1 MKPTWGLYVVIFKLS
16 GKPEK
21 LQEGNTAVDWHL
33 IYGVEATL
41 LGVSWRDKFWK
52 IGYVAD
58 ITDFKLLQIIL
69 SVPGGGGGDSHM
81 EQTGMLVGNFEFNP

>member
-1 MKPTWGLYVVIFKLS
+1 MLLPFKLS

-41 LGVSWRDKFWK
+41 LEVSWRDKFWK

-58 ITDFKLLQIIL
+58 ITDSVL
-69 SVPGGGGGDSHM
+69 SCCKSSYLSRGGGGDSHM